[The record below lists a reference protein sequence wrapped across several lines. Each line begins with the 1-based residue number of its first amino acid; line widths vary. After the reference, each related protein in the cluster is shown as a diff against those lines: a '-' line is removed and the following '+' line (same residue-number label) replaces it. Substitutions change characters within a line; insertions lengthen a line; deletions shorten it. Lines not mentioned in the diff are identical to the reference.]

1 VNLGLWEQGNET
13 VGCIQTRNLIKTE
26 QVSAC
31 YKNLFP
37 LTKYLVGT
45 ASS

>member
-13 VGCIQTRNLIKTE
+13 VGCIQTGNLINTE

-31 YKNLFP
+31 YKNLYP
-37 LTKYLVGT
+37 LTKNLVVT
-45 ASS
+45 SSS